1 METVIILIG
10 LALFTFLVNLP
21 LGMWRESV
29 KKFSVAWF
37 IAVHASVPVVIALRI
52 WLDVTY
58 WAIPILI
65 GIAVL
70 GQFFGARMYKNRV
83 ALQNVKKVGEK

>member
-1 METVIILIG
+1 MESVIILIG
-10 LALFTFLVNLP
+10 LALFTFLSNLP

-29 KKFSVAWF
+29 KKFSLAWF

-58 WAIPILI
+58 WSVPVLI
-65 GIAVL
+65 GIAVI
-70 GQFFGARMYKNRV
+70 GQFFGARIYRNKI
-83 ALQNVKKVGEK
+83 ALQNVKKVGEE